1 MTDVIIVVDDTCEM
15 THEMTHEMTNENDRV
30 L

>member
-1 MTDVIIVVDDTCEM
+1 MTDVIIVVDNTCEM